1 MGSVDQV
8 CVEAERAQRA
18 QELIIVKLRRREE
31 RCC

>member
-8 CVEAERAQRA
+8 CVEAERA